1 MSRIGHNSLLL
12 NAAALVVVIAGLKAA
27 SSIIVLVLVSV
38 FFSMLAAPAVLWLE
52 RRRVPGPVA
61 VALVIIAS
69 VGLLS
74 LAGVVVGAS
83 INDFIRAVPA
93 YRAKLSAQREAF
105 LGWLRAQGVELPAVE
120 WLQVVD
126 PGAIMGLAGQLFT
139 ALGNLVGNSL
149 LIVLIVAFVLLEV
162 PWFPHKFRAAFGEA
176 PATLGNFR
184 EMLRTLERYVLLKTV
199 LSVAT
204 GAAVALWVAVLG
216 LDFPLLWGLLAFVLN
231 YIPNIGS
238 VVAAVPAVALALVQ
252 LGLGGTLLVLLGYIV
267 INTVIGNI
275 WEPKWMGRSLGLST
289 TVVFLSVLAW
299 GWVLGTAGMFLAV
312 PLTVALRIVLAN
324 HESTRWLAVLLG
336 PERPEIGDSTLNP

>member
-1 MSRIGHNSLLL
+1 MSRPANSSLLI
-12 NAAALVVVIAGLKAA
+12 NAAAVVVVIAGLKAA
-27 SSIIVLVLVSV
+27 SSIVVLVLVSV

-52 RRRVPGPVA
+52 RKKVPAAAA
-61 VALVIIAS
+61 VALVIAVF

-74 LAGVVVGAS
+74 LAGVLVGTS

-93 YRAKLSAQREAF
+93 YRERLSAQREAF
-105 LGWLRAQGVELPAVE
+105 LGWLGEHGIELPAVE
-120 WLQVVD
+120 WLQVID
-126 PGAIMGLAGQLFT
+126 PGAIMGLAGQLFA

-162 PWFPHKFRAAFGEA
+162 PWFPQKFRAAFGES
-176 PATLGNFR
+176 PASVEHFR
-184 EMLRTLERYVLLKTV
+184 EILRNLERYVLLKTA
-199 LSVAT
+199 LSLAT
-204 GAAVALWVAVLG
+204 GAAVALWVGVLG

-238 VVAAVPAVALALVQ
+238 VVAAVPALALALVE
-252 LGLGGTLLVLLGYIV
+252 LGLGGALLVLFGYV
-267 INTVIGNI
+267 LINTVIGNI
-275 WEPKWMGRSLGLST
+275 LEPRWMGRSLGLST

-324 HESTRWLAVLLG
+324 HAATRWLAVLLG
-336 PERPEIGDSTLNP
+336 PERP

>member
-1 MSRIGHNSLLL
+1 MKPSGHSSVLI

-27 SSIIVLVLVSV
+27 SSIVVLLLVSA

-52 RRRVPGPVA
+52 RRRVPAVAA
-61 VALVIIAS
+61 VALVVTAS
-69 VGLLS
+69 VGVLS

-93 YRAKLSAQREAF
+93 YRARLSAQREAF
-105 LGWLRAQGVELPAVE
+105 LGWLAGLGIQPPAVE
-120 WLQVVD
+120 WLQVID
-126 PGAIMGLAGQLFT
+126 PGIVMGLAGQLFT
-139 ALGNLVGNSL
+139 ALGSLVGNSL

-162 PWFPHKFRAAFGEA
+162 PWFPQKFRAAFGEA
-176 PATLGNFR
+176 PASVEHIR
-184 EMLRTLERYVLLKTV
+184 EILRNLERYVLLKTV
-199 LSVAT
+199 LSLAT
-204 GAAVALWVAVLG
+204 GAAVALWVGVLG

-252 LGLGGTLLVLLGYIV
+252 LGLGGTLLVAIGYV
-267 INTVIGNI
+267 AINTVIGNI
-275 WEPKWMGRSLGLST
+275 LEPRWMGRSLGLST

-324 HESTRWLAVLLG
+324 REETRWLAILLG
-336 PERPEIGDSTLNP
+336 PERPKIGDSILNP